1 MGAFSK
7 TKQKVQEG
15 KMKRN
20 YRSFFQSYDTS
31 TKLAWQAFEKV
42 PFPSFMRAYLYQV
55 PARLNLHEE
64 LLGEDG
70 QSGVTNIE
78 S

>member
-1 MGAFSK
+1 MI
-7 TKQKVQEG
+7 
-15 KMKRN
+15 
-20 YRSFFQSYDTS
+20 YTS

-55 PARLNLHEE
+55 PARLNLREE

-70 QSGVTNIE
+70 GGLTNIE

>member
-1 MGAFSK
+1 
-7 TKQKVQEG
+7 
-15 KMKRN
+15 MKRN
-20 YRSFFQSYDTS
+20 YCSFFKSYDIS
-31 TKLAWQAFEKV
+31 TKLAWQAFEKD

-55 PARLNLHEE
+55 PARLKLHEE

>member
-1 MGAFSK
+1 
-7 TKQKVQEG
+7 
-15 KMKRN
+15 MKRN

-70 QSGVTNIE
+70 
-78 S
+78 

>member
-1 MGAFSK
+1 M
-7 TKQKVQEG
+7 
-15 KMKRN
+15 MKRN
-20 YRSFFQSYDTS
+20 YRSFFQSYDIS

-42 PFPSFMRAYLYQV
+42 PFPSPMRAYPV
-55 PARLNLHEE
+55 PARLNLREE

-70 QSGVTNIE
+70 SSGLTNIE